1 MYKGDYLVAL
11 SGGMAAQLVY
21 KCVER
26 GKPDFYQSPP
36 MWNAKS
42 RHVEQ
47 LSVDSLPASAQVVD
61 VAALTNG
68 ACAVHTSSRSRSVD
82 DAVYNA
88 CK

>member
-1 MYKGDYLVAL
+1 
-11 SGGMAAQLVY
+11 
-21 KCVER
+21 
-26 GKPDFYQSPP
+26 

-42 RHVEQ
+42 RDVEQ